1 MLKLS
6 DERKTKMNKLQRGDN
21 LLVSKLCKSLGR
33 KYETMI
39 MEKYINYAERTG
51 KQVSCTGYYS
61 ITPSDGRVEATIYR
75 GDKALDKFSWPLRDP
90 AEIHR
95 NKLMA
100 QYTLKSGFDD

>member
-1 MLKLS
+1 MGARKDFLDKL
-6 DERKTKMNKLQRGDN
+6 DKVWPRWRDD
-21 LLVSKLCKSLGR
+21 
-33 KYETMI
+33 